1 MRAMSTELRDPAET
15 VAGLGPRPRPGASG
29 R

>member
-1 MRAMSTELRDPAET
+1 MRAMSTELRDPAAT
-15 VAGLGPRPRPGASG
+15 AAGRGPRPRPGASG